1 MFKTLC
7 FPILFV
13 LSFQGSKVMAEG
25 ALDKVANHLG
35 WSVFVADSPKDCF
48 VTSGPKKSV
57 NKRDNVVVSV
67 NRGKILLYVVYRP
80 EDKNE
85 GTVTFTGGYPFA
97 KDRNVG
103 MKIDGVT
110 YEMGT
115 NGQWAFPPNEDVDKK
130 IIAAMKSG
138 SEAVVTALSERGT
151 VTKDMFSLLGF
162 TAALKDAKRRCS
174 S

>member
-1 MFKTLC
+1 MFKTLYLPLL
-7 FPILFV
+7 FILSLQSSNV
-13 LSFQGSKVMAEG
+13 VAEG
-25 ALDKVANHLG
+25 ALDQVANHLG

-48 VTSGPKKSV
+48 VTSGPKKTV

-80 EDKNE
+80 KDKNE
-85 GTVTFTGGYPFA
+85 GTVTFTGGYLFA
-97 KDRNVG
+97 KGRNVTI
-103 MKIDGVT
+103 KINAAT
-110 YEMGT
+110 YEIGT
-115 NGQWAFPPNEDVDKK
+115 NGEWAFPPNEDADKK

-151 VTKDMFSLLGF
+151 VTKDTFSLLGF
-162 TAALKDAKRRCS
+162 TAALKDAKKRCS